1 MSLES
6 IMYLRFEGVIALIIF
21 LLLVLKLNDADDRV
35 PRFMNGINILLLVNF
50 LIGLFPMLD
59 GTLFNNFFQTTE
71 LIVLEK
77 NILNFGVLLISF
89 TSTTW
94 LSGNKNRIEFYILL
108 LSSLLG
114 AFVMLSSGHV
124 LMLYLGLEMST
135 IPVAAL
141 SNFNKTQRNSS
152 EAAIKL
158 ILSSAFS
165 SGILLFG
172 ISLLYGAI
180 GNLSFEHIIAVIQ
193 PNPLTLYAFT
203 FILAGFAFK
212 MSIVPFH
219 LWTADVY
226 EGSPVGVTNYLSV
239 ISKGSVIFVFI
250 SVLYVLFGALKQ
262 AWLFEITILSVLS
275 MTVGNLFAMRQQ
287 NVKRLLAFSSISQ
300 VGFVLVGIAGAS
312 QAGTTA
318 SIYFVLIYLLSNIAS
333 FGVIGAISDAT
344 GKEKLSSYKG
354 LYKSNPFLAL
364 VFALS
369 LFSLAGIPPTAG
381 FFGKLFL
388 LTSGMGSGLYILL
401 AIAAANLVLS
411 LYNYLRV
418 VKTMFID
425 QAEETIAPIKRE
437 WPLTVALIIC
447 IIGLLMIG
455 FIPSVYQYIDSLSF
469 GMLLK

>member
-1 MSLES
+1 
-6 IMYLRFEGVIALIIF
+6 MYLRFEGIIALIIF

-35 PRFMNGINILLLVNF
+35 PMFMNGINILLLINF

-141 SNFNKTQRNSS
+141 ANFNKTQRNSS

-172 ISLLYGAI
+172 ISLLYGAV

-250 SVLYVLFGALKQ
+250 SVLYVLFSALKG
-262 AWLFEITILSVLS
+262 AWLYEITILSVLS

-333 FGVIGAISDAT
+333 FGVIGAIADAT
-344 GKEKLSSYKG
+344 GKENLSSYKG

-388 LTSGMGSGLYILL
+388 LTSGMGNGLYILL

-425 QAEETIAPIKRE
+425 QAEETIEPIKRE
-437 WPLTVALIIC
+437 WPLTTALIIC
-447 IIGLLMIG
+447 VIGLLVIG

-469 GMLLK
+469 GIYLK